1 MHKKI
6 KILDELSKIQIDQL
20 HNITLLISKQSFEIK
35 KLYIITLTTL
45 ISIFAFKNVSIL
57 FFSCLI
63 ATLLFYIVDSFLYYY
78 QRNLRNNMIIEENKI
93 YKRNSID
100 QLNFRKPLSNIKLS
114 FAFFNLSQAVYYIV
128 FIVLFFLLILKM
140 LFNQN
145 IIIVVTL

>member
-78 QRNLRNNMIIEENKI
+78 QRNLRNNMIIEENKL
-93 YKRNSID
+93 YKRNNID